1 MRQPAKFSDVRTGV
15 IGCLLLAIGA
25 WSHAQTAVRAR
36 LLLDDKAMAHC
47 AVYVVDI
54 ERRGSDTRGALVVEL
69 PNGWRAVYPMDLA
82 TNTRKRLYL
91 PVLSDNRARRFRHA
105 ELLWRGADGERVRV
119 ELPTPLQT
127 RLPIVFVG
135 NAIGGWER
143 LNEARA
149 PFVSAFAKDHEG
161 FSPPMHAYYLRP
173 AALPDDWRGLLGLP
187 VLVLVDGAE
196 ALTDGQWQAVRQWL
210 AAGGTLVVSAGS
222 FGAAVNLLPLAD
234 LVPRLSLSDAPVR
247 PVTPPLAP
255 PDQPVRLMRPETL
268 QDYGI
273 LLGDAR
279 APVMLYRRVG
289 AGNLYLFLG
298 DLGDPVWRAWDELP
312 TLMGWVVSSSGFLT
326 ERWGST
332 LAPPRKRQPV
342 VQVRRVWAGVWLL
355 GGYFVAVWV
364 LAAWLRRR
372 RRLASVAAP
381 LTGLT
386 LLASVGAIALA
397 PRVSHP
403 DPVAHR
409 MLYLAAGETAVEA
422 VLLGSVVGTGTHTI
436 RLPEGALVL
445 PAGEDAPAE
454 VWYGADAPEVRLRAG
469 SWTEVQVMCLRL
481 TREAPQV
488 EARRMGDAVLLHNRS
503 QDDLHAVQLRRRD
516 GEQSGS
522 AAVWTLPVLRAG
534 QSVRVPMPETLLV
547 EPNLHFVAEWQ
558 PDAPSGALW
567 NGTPIEEVSQLF
579 VWVR

>member
-1 MRQPAKFSDVRTGV
+1 M
-15 IGCLLLAIGA
+15 LAA

-36 LLLDDKAMAHC
+36 LLLDDEAMAHC

-54 ERRGSDTRGALVVEL
+54 ERKGGDTRGALVAEL

-82 TNTRKRLYL
+82 ANSRKRLYL
-91 PVLSDNRARRFRHA
+91 PVPSAQTSRFAFAR
-105 ELLWRGADGERVRV
+105 LLWRGADGERVRV

-127 RLPIVFVG
+127 HLPIVFVG
-135 NAIGGWER
+135 NRVGGWES
-143 LNEARA
+143 LNGAKA
-149 PFVSAFAKDHEG
+149 PFASALAADHDR

-196 ALTDGQWQAVRQWL
+196 ALTDAQWQAVRQWL

-234 LVPRLSLSDAPVR
+234 LMPRLSLSDAPVR

-279 APVMLYRRVG
+279 APVLLYRRVG

-397 PRVSHP
+397 PRVVGASLR
-403 DPVAHR
+403 AR
-409 MLYLAAGETAVEA
+409 CNLYCDANMPAVEA
-422 VLLGSVVGTGTHTI
+422 TLIEGVVSAGARAI
-436 RLPEGALVL
+436 RLPEDALAL
-445 PAGEDAPAE
+445 PFGTETPLE
-454 VWYGADAPEVRLRAG
+454 VRYASDAPEVRLRAG
-469 SWTEVQVMCLRL
+469 SWTEVQVVCLRL

-488 EARRMGDAVLLHNRS
+488 EARRVGNAVHLHNRS
-503 QDDLHAVQLRRRD
+503 QGDLHAVQLRRRD
-516 GEQSGS
+516 DEQSGS
-522 AAVWTLPVLRAG
+522 AVLWTLPVLRAG
-534 QSVRVPMPETLLV
+534 QSVRVPVMQALLAD
-547 EPNLHFVAEWQ
+547 PNLYLTAEWQ

>member
-1 MRQPAKFSDVRTGV
+1 MRQPAKFCVVRTGV
-15 IGCLLLAIGA
+15 LWGVLLTLAA
-25 WSHAQTAVRAR
+25 WSYAQTAVQAR
-36 LLLDDKAMAHC
+36 LLLDDEAMAHC

-54 ERRGSDTRGALVVEL
+54 ERRGSETRGALVAEL

-91 PVLSDNRARRFRHA
+91 PVPSDNRARRFRHA
-105 ELLWRGADGERVRV
+105 ELLWRGADGERVKV
-119 ELPTPLQT
+119 DLPTPLQT

-143 LNEARA
+143 LNETVA
-149 PFVSAFAKDHEG
+149 PFVSALATNSD
-161 FSPPMHAYYLRP
+161 SQRMHAYYLRP

-196 ALTDGQWQAVRQWL
+196 ALSDGQWQAVRQWL
-210 AAGGTLVVSAGS
+210 AAGGALVVSAGS

-247 PVTPPLAP
+247 PVTTPLAP
-255 PDQPVRLMRPETL
+255 PNQPVRLMRPETL

-298 DLGDPVWRAWDELP
+298 DLGDPLWRDWGGLP
-312 TLMGWVVSSSGFLT
+312 TLMGWVTLSSGFLT
-326 ERWGST
+326 ERWGQVFDT
-332 LAPPRKRQPV
+332 EKRHEPL
-342 VQVRRVWAGVWLL
+342 VQVRQVWVSVGLL

-397 PRVSHP
+397 PRTTGAPRATRYLYRAP
-403 DPVAHR
+403 DAP
-409 MLYLAAGETAVEA
+409 AVEA
-422 VLLGSVVGTGTHTI
+422 IQIRGAGRAGTHTI

-445 PAGEDAPAE
+445 PADEGAPVE
-454 VWYGADAPEVRLRAG
+454 VWYATDAPEVRLRAG
-469 SWTEVQVMCLRL
+469 SWTEVQVVCLRL

-488 EARRMGDAVLLHNRS
+488 EARRVGNAVHLHNRS
-503 QDDLHAVQLRRRD
+503 QGDLHAVQLRRRD
-516 GEQSGS
+516 GERSGS
-522 AAVWTLPVLRAG
+522 AVLWTLPVLRAG
-534 QSVRVPMPETLLV
+534 QSVRVPMSETLPV
-547 EPNLHFVAEWQ
+547 EPNLRFVAEWQ

>member
-1 MRQPAKFSDVRTGV
+1 V
-15 IGCLLLAIGA
+15 LLTLAA
-25 WSHAQTAVRAR
+25 WSYAQTAVQAR

-54 ERRGSDTRGALVVEL
+54 ERRGSDTRGALVAEL
-69 PNGWRAVYPMDLA
+69 PGNWRAVYPMDLA
-82 TNTRKRLYL
+82 ANARKRLYL
-91 PVLSDNRARRFRHA
+91 PVPSAQTSRFAFAR
-105 ELLWRGADGERVRV
+105 LLWRGADGERVRV

-196 ALTDGQWQAVRQWL
+196 ALSDAQWQAVRQWL
-210 AAGGTLVVSAGS
+210 AAGGALVVSAGS

-247 PVTPPLAP
+247 PVTTPLAP
-255 PDQPVRLMRPETL
+255 PNQPVRLMRPETL

-298 DLGDPVWRAWDELP
+298 DLGDPLWRDWGGLP
-312 TLMGWVVSSSGFLT
+312 TLMGWVTLSSEFLT
-326 ERWGST
+326 ERWGKVFDT
-332 LAPPRKRQPV
+332 EKRHEPL
-342 VQVRRVWAGVWLL
+342 VQVRQVWVSVGLL
-355 GGYFVAVWV
+355 GGYFVAVWG
-364 LAAWLRRR
+364 LTAWLRRR

-397 PRVSHP
+397 PRTTSVPRATRYLYCAP
-403 DPVAHR
+403 DAP
-409 MLYLAAGETAVEA
+409 AVEA
-422 VLLGSVVGTGTHTI
+422 IQIRGAGRAGTHTI

-445 PAGEDAPAE
+445 PADEGTPVE
-454 VWYGADAPEVRLRAG
+454 VWYATDAPEVRLRAG
-469 SWTEVQVMCLRL
+469 SWTEVQVVCLRL

>member
-1 MRQPAKFSDVRTGV
+1 MGFVLTV
-15 IGCLLLAIGA
+15 GA
-25 WSHAQTAVRAR
+25 WGYAQTVLKAR
-36 LLLDDKAMAHC
+36 PLLDDEAMAHY

-54 ERRGSDTRGALVVEL
+54 ERRGSDTRGELVVEL
-69 PNGWRAVYPMDLA
+69 PNGWREVYPMDLA
-82 TNTRKRLYL
+82 TNARKRLYL
-91 PVLSDNRARRFRHA
+91 TAPSAIYEWRRGDGW
-105 ELLWRGADGERVRV
+105 LTWRGADGERVST
-119 ELPTPLQT
+119 ELPMPLQA

-135 NAIGGWER
+135 NPISGWER
-143 LNEARA
+143 LNEVRV
-149 PFVSAFAKDHEG
+149 PFASALSKRHEA
-161 FSPPMHAYYLRP
+161 FSPPLHAYYLRP

-196 ALTDGQWQAVRQWL
+196 ALSDGQWQAVRQWL

-268 QDYGI
+268 QDHRV

-397 PRVSHP
+397 PRTTGAPRATRYLYCAP
-403 DPVAHR
+403 DAP
-409 MLYLAAGETAVEA
+409 AVEA
-422 VLLGSVVGTGTHTI
+422 IQIRGADRAGTHTI
-436 RLPEGALVL
+436 RLPEGALAL
-445 PAGEDAPAE
+445 PFGTETPLE
-454 VWYGADAPEVRLRAG
+454 VRYATDAPEVRLRAG
-469 SWTEVQVMCLRL
+469 SWTEVQVVCLRL

-488 EARRMGDAVLLHNRS
+488 EARRVGNAVHLHNRS
-503 QDDLHAVQLRRRD
+503 QGDLHAVQLRRRD
-516 GEQSGS
+516 DEQSGS
-522 AAVWTLPVLRAG
+522 AVLWTLPVLRAG
-534 QSVRVPMPETLLV
+534 QSVRVPMPETLPV

>member
-1 MRQPAKFSDVRTGV
+1 V
-15 IGCLLLAIGA
+15 LLTLAA
-25 WSHAQTAVRAR
+25 WSQAQTAVQAR

-54 ERRGSDTRGALVVEL
+54 ERRGSDTRGALVADL

-82 TNTRKRLYL
+82 ANSRKRLYV
-91 PVLSDNRARRFRHA
+91 PVPSAQTSRFAFAR
-105 ELLWRGADGERVRV
+105 LLWRGADGERVRV

-127 RLPIVFVG
+127 HLPIVFVG
-135 NAIGGWER
+135 NRVGGWER

-187 VLVLVDGAE
+187 VLVLMDGAE

-210 AAGGTLVVSAGS
+210 AAGGALVVSAGS

-234 LVPRLSLSDAPVR
+234 LMPRLSLSDTPVR

-255 PDQPVRLMRPETL
+255 PDQPVRLMCPETL
-268 QDYGI
+268 QGYRV

-381 LTGLT
+381 LAGLT
-386 LLASVGAIALA
+386 LLASVGAVALA
-397 PRVSHP
+397 PRVVGASLR
-403 DPVAHR
+403 AR
-409 MLYLAAGETAVEA
+409 CNLYCDANMPAVEA
-422 VLLGSVVGTGTHTI
+422 TLIEGVVSAGAHAI
-436 RLPEGALVL
+436 RLPEDALAL
-445 PAGEDAPAE
+445 PFGTETPLE
-454 VWYGADAPEVRLRAG
+454 VRYASDAPEVRLRAG
-469 SWTEVQVMCLRL
+469 SWTEVQVVCLRL

-488 EARRMGDAVLLHNRS
+488 EARRVGNAVHLHNRS
-503 QDDLHAVQLRRRD
+503 QGDLHAVQLRRRD

-522 AAVWTLPVLRAG
+522 AVLWTLPALRAG
-534 QSVRVPMPETLLV
+534 QSVRVPMAQVLLGDADLYFTAEQRPEASPGV
-547 EPNLHFVAEWQ
+547 
-558 PDAPSGALW
+558 LW
-567 NGTPIEEVSQLF
+567 NGTPIEEVNQLF

>member
-1 MRQPAKFSDVRTGV
+1 VRTGV
-15 IGCLLLAIGA
+15 LWGVLLTLAA

-54 ERRGSDTRGALVVEL
+54 ERKGGDTRGEL
-69 PNGWRAVYPMDLA
+69 AAEFPNGWRAVYPMDLA
-82 TNTRKRLYL
+82 ANARKRLYL
-91 PVLSDNRARRFRHA
+91 PVPSAQTSRFAFAR
-105 ELLWRGADGERVRV
+105 LLWRGADGERVRV

-127 RLPIVFVG
+127 HLPIVFVG
-135 NAIGGWER
+135 NRVGGWES
-143 LNEARA
+143 LNGAKA
-149 PFVSAFAKDHEG
+149 PFASALAVDHDS
-161 FSPPMHAYYLRP
+161 FSPPIHAYYLRP

-234 LVPRLSLSDAPVR
+234 LVPRLSLSDTPVR

-268 QDYGI
+268 QDHRV

-326 ERWGST
+326 ERWGQVFDT
-332 LAPPRKRQPV
+332 EKRHEPL
-342 VQVRRVWAGVWLL
+342 VQVRQVWVSVGLL

-397 PRVSHP
+397 PRTTGAPRATRYLYRAP
-403 DPVAHR
+403 DAP
-409 MLYLAAGETAVEA
+409 AVETIRIMGA
-422 VLLGSVVGTGTHTI
+422 ARAGTHTI

-445 PAGEDAPAE
+445 PAGEGAPAE
-454 VWYGADAPEVRLRAG
+454 VWYAADAPEVRLRAG
-469 SWTEVQVMCLRL
+469 SWTEVQVVCLRL

-488 EARRMGDAVLLHNRS
+488 EARRVGNAVHLHNRS
-503 QDDLHAVQLRRRD
+503 QGDLHAVQLRRRD
-516 GEQSGS
+516 GERSEP
-522 AAVWTLPVLRAG
+522 VVLWTQPTLRAG
-534 QSVRVPMPETLLV
+534 QSVRVPMSETLPV

>member
-1 MRQPAKFSDVRTGV
+1 V
-15 IGCLLLAIGA
+15 LLTLAA
-25 WSHAQTAVRAR
+25 WSQAQTAVQAR

-54 ERRGSDTRGALVVEL
+54 ERRGSDTRGALVAEL

-143 LNEARA
+143 LNETAA
-149 PFVSAFAKDHEG
+149 PFVSALATNSDEQR
-161 FSPPMHAYYLRP
+161 MHAYYLRP

-210 AAGGTLVVSAGS
+210 AAGGALVVSAGS

-234 LVPRLSLSDAPVR
+234 LMPRLSLSDAPVR

-298 DLGDPVWRAWDELP
+298 DLGDPLWRDWGGLP
-312 TLMGWVVSSSGFLT
+312 TLMGWVTLSSGFLT
-326 ERWGST
+326 ERWGKVFDT
-332 LAPPRKRQPV
+332 EKRHEPL
-342 VQVRRVWAGVWLL
+342 VQVRQVWVSVGLL

-397 PRVSHP
+397 PRTTGAPRATRYLYRAP
-403 DPVAHR
+403 DAP
-409 MLYLAAGETAVEA
+409 AVEA
-422 VLLGSVVGTGTHTI
+422 IQIRGADRAGTHTI

-445 PAGEDAPAE
+445 PADEGAPVE
-454 VWYGADAPEVRLRAG
+454 VWYATDAPEVRLRAG
-469 SWTEVQVMCLRL
+469 SWTEVQVVCLRL

-488 EARRMGDAVLLHNRS
+488 EARRVGNAVHLHNRS
-503 QDDLHAVQLRRRD
+503 QGDLHAVQLRRRD
-516 GEQSGS
+516 DEQSGS
-522 AAVWTLPVLRAG
+522 AVLWTLPVLRAG
-534 QSVRVPMPETLLV
+534 QSVRVPMSETLLV

>member
-1 MRQPAKFSDVRTGV
+1 
-15 IGCLLLAIGA
+15 
-25 WSHAQTAVRAR
+25 
-36 LLLDDKAMAHC
+36 
-47 AVYVVDI
+47 
-54 ERRGSDTRGALVVEL
+54 
-69 PNGWRAVYPMDLA
+69 
-82 TNTRKRLYL
+82 
-91 PVLSDNRARRFRHA
+91 
-105 ELLWRGADGERVRV
+105 V

-143 LNEARA
+143 LNEVRV
-149 PFVSAFAKDHEG
+149 PFASALSKRHEA
-161 FSPPMHAYYLRP
+161 FSPPLHAYYLRP

-187 VLVLVDGAE
+187 VMVLVDGAE
-196 ALTDGQWQAVRQWL
+196 ALTDAQWQAVRQWL

-247 PVTPPLAP
+247 PVTPPRAP

-268 QDYGI
+268 QGHS
-273 LLGDAR
+273 GSRGRHAR
-279 APVMLYRRVG
+279 APVMLHRRVG

-397 PRVSHP
+397 PRTTGAPRATRYLYRAP
-403 DPVAHR
+403 DAP
-409 MLYLAAGETAVEA
+409 AVEA
-422 VLLGSVVGTGTHTI
+422 IRIRGAARAGTHTI

-445 PAGEDAPAE
+445 PADKGVPVE
-454 VWYGADAPEVRLRAG
+454 VWYATDAPEVRLRAG
-469 SWTEVQVMCLRL
+469 SWTEVQVVCLRL
-481 TREAPQV
+481 TPRGSTSGGTAGGKRRSPAQPLAGRL
-488 EARRMGDAVLLHNRS
+488 AR
-503 QDDLHAVQLRRRD
+503 
-516 GEQSGS
+516 
-522 AAVWTLPVLRAG
+522 
-534 QSVRVPMPETLLV
+534 
-547 EPNLHFVAEWQ
+547 
-558 PDAPSGALW
+558 
-567 NGTPIEEVSQLF
+567 GTTATA
-579 VWVR
+579 

>member
-1 MRQPAKFSDVRTGV
+1 VRTGV

-54 ERRGSDTRGALVVEL
+54 ERRGSDTRGELVAEL

-91 PVLSDNRARRFRHA
+91 PVPSDYRAWRLGMA
-105 ELLWRGADGERVRV
+105 WLLWQGVDGERVRV

-196 ALTDGQWQAVRQWL
+196 ALTDAQWQAVRQWL

-234 LVPRLSLSDAPVR
+234 LVPRLSLSVAPVR

-268 QDYGI
+268 QDHRV

-298 DLGDPVWRAWDELP
+298 DLGDPLWRDWGGLP
-312 TLMGWVVSSSGFLT
+312 TLMGWVTLSSGFLT
-326 ERWGST
+326 ERWGKVFDT
-332 LAPPRKRQPV
+332 EKRHEPL
-342 VQVRRVWAGVWLL
+342 VQVRQVWVSVGLL

-422 VLLGSVVGTGTHTI
+422 VLLGSVVGAGTHTI

-445 PAGEDAPAE
+445 PADEGAPVE
-454 VWYGADAPEVRLRAG
+454 VWYATDAPEVRLRAG
-469 SWTEVQVMCLRL
+469 SWTEVQVVCLRL

-488 EARRMGDAVLLHNRS
+488 EARRLGNAVHLHNRS
-503 QDDLHAVQLRRRD
+503 QGDLHAVQLRRRD
-516 GEQSGS
+516 DEQSGS
-522 AAVWTLPVLRAG
+522 AVLWTLPVLRAG
-534 QSVRVPMPETLLV
+534 QSVRVPMAQALLGDADLYFTAEQRPEASPGV
-547 EPNLHFVAEWQ
+547 
-558 PDAPSGALW
+558 LW

>member
-1 MRQPAKFSDVRTGV
+1 VRTGV
-15 IGCLLLAIGA
+15 LWGVLLMLAA

-36 LLLDDKAMAHC
+36 LLLDDEAMAHC

-54 ERRGSDTRGALVVEL
+54 ERKGGDTRGALVAEL

-82 TNTRKRLYL
+82 ANSRKRLYL
-91 PVLSDNRARRFRHA
+91 PVPSAQTSRFAFAR
-105 ELLWRGADGERVRV
+105 LLWRGADGERVRV

-127 RLPIVFVG
+127 HLPIVFVG
-135 NAIGGWER
+135 NRVGGWES
-143 LNEARA
+143 LNGAKA
-149 PFVSAFAKDHEG
+149 PFASALAADHDR

-196 ALTDGQWQAVRQWL
+196 ALTDAQWQAVRQWL

-234 LVPRLSLSDAPVR
+234 LMPRLSLSDAPVR

-279 APVMLYRRVG
+279 APVLLYRRVG

-397 PRVSHP
+397 PRVVGASLR
-403 DPVAHR
+403 AR
-409 MLYLAAGETAVEA
+409 CNLYCDANMPAVEA
-422 VLLGSVVGTGTHTI
+422 TLIEGVVSAGARAI
-436 RLPEGALVL
+436 RLPEDALAL
-445 PAGEDAPAE
+445 PFGTETPLE
-454 VWYGADAPEVRLRAG
+454 VRYASDAPEVRLRAG
-469 SWTEVQVMCLRL
+469 SWTEVQVVCLRL

-488 EARRMGDAVLLHNRS
+488 EARRVGNAVHLHNRS
-503 QDDLHAVQLRRRD
+503 QGDLHAVQLRRRD
-516 GEQSGS
+516 DEQSGS
-522 AAVWTLPVLRAG
+522 AVLWTLPVLRAG
-534 QSVRVPMPETLLV
+534 QSVRVPVMQALLAD
-547 EPNLHFVAEWQ
+547 PNLYLTAEWQ

>member
-1 MRQPAKFSDVRTGV
+1 VRTGV
-15 IGCLLLAIGA
+15 LWGVLLTLAA
-25 WSHAQTAVRAR
+25 WSQAQTVVQAR

-54 ERRGSDTRGALVVEL
+54 ERRGSDTRGELVAEL
-69 PNGWRAVYPMDLA
+69 PGNWRAVYPMDLA
-82 TNTRKRLYL
+82 ANARKRLYL
-91 PVLSDNRARRFRHA
+91 PVPSAQTSRFAFAR
-105 ELLWRGADGERVRV
+105 LLWRGADGERVRV

-210 AAGGTLVVSAGS
+210 AAGGALVVSAGS

-326 ERWGST
+326 ERWGQVFDT
-332 LAPPRKRQPV
+332 EKRHEPL
-342 VQVRRVWAGVWLL
+342 VQVRQVWVSVGLL

-397 PRVSHP
+397 PRTTGAPRATRYLYRAP
-403 DPVAHR
+403 DAP
-409 MLYLAAGETAVEA
+409 AVETIRIMGA
-422 VLLGSVVGTGTHTI
+422 ARAGTHTI

-445 PAGEDAPAE
+445 PADEGAPVE
-454 VWYGADAPEVRLRAG
+454 VWYATDAPEVRLRAG
-469 SWTEVQVMCLRL
+469 SWTEVQVVCLRL

-488 EARRMGDAVLLHNRS
+488 EARRVGNAVHLHNRS
-503 QDDLHAVQLRRRD
+503 QGDLHAVQLRRRD
-516 GEQSGS
+516 GERSGS
-522 AAVWTLPVLRAG
+522 AVLWTLPVLRAG
-534 QSVRVPMPETLLV
+534 QSVRVPMSETLPV
-547 EPNLHFVAEWQ
+547 EPNLRFVAEWQ

>member
-1 MRQPAKFSDVRTGV
+1 VRQPAKFSDVRTGV
-15 IGCLLLAIGA
+15 LWGVLLTLAA
-25 WSHAQTAVRAR
+25 WSQAQTAVQAR

-54 ERRGSDTRGALVVEL
+54 ERTGRDTRGALVTEL

-143 LNEARA
+143 LNETVA
-149 PFVSAFAKDHEG
+149 PFVSALATNSDEQR
-161 FSPPMHAYYLRP
+161 MHAYYLRP

-187 VLVLVDGAE
+187 VLVLMDGAE

-210 AAGGTLVVSAGS
+210 AAGGALVVSAGS

-234 LVPRLSLSDAPVR
+234 LMPRLSLSDAPVR

-298 DLGDPVWRAWDELP
+298 DLGDPLWRDWGGLP
-312 TLMGWVVSSSGFLT
+312 TLMGWVTLSSGFLT
-326 ERWGST
+326 ERWGKVFDT
-332 LAPPRKRQPV
+332 EKRHEPL
-342 VQVRRVWAGVWLL
+342 VQVRQVWVSVGLL

-364 LAAWLRRR
+364 LTAWLRRR

-397 PRVSHP
+397 PRTTSAPRATRYLYCAP
-403 DPVAHR
+403 DAP
-409 MLYLAAGETAVEA
+409 AVEA
-422 VLLGSVVGTGTHTI
+422 IQIRGADRAGTHTI

-445 PAGEDAPAE
+445 PVRDGAPVE
-454 VWYGADAPEVRLRAG
+454 VWYATDAPEVRLRAG
-469 SWTEVQVMCLRL
+469 SWTEVQVVCLRL

-488 EARRMGDAVLLHNRS
+488 EARRVGNAVHLHNRS
-503 QDDLHAVQLRRRD
+503 QGDLHAVQLRRRD
-516 GEQSGS
+516 DEQSGS
-522 AAVWTLPVLRAG
+522 AVLWTLPVLRAG

>member
-1 MRQPAKFSDVRTGV
+1 VRWLG
-15 IGCLLLAIGA
+15 LLGLFLTVGTL
-25 WSHAQTAVRAR
+25 SHAQTVVQAR
-36 LLLDDKAMAHC
+36 LLLDDEAMAHY

-54 ERRGSDTRGALVVEL
+54 ERKGSDTRGELVAEL
-69 PNGWRAVYPMDLA
+69 PGNWRAVYPMDLA
-82 TNTRKRLYL
+82 ANARKRLYL
-91 PVLSDNRARRFRHA
+91 PVPSAQTSRFAFAR
-105 ELLWRGADGERVRV
+105 LLWRGADGERVRV

-127 RLPIVFVG
+127 HLPIVFVG
-135 NAIGGWER
+135 NRVGGWES
-143 LNEARA
+143 LNGAKA
-149 PFVSAFAKDHEG
+149 PFVSALAADHDS
-161 FSPPMHAYYLRP
+161 FSPPIHAYYLRP

-187 VLVLVDGAE
+187 VLVLMDGAE
-196 ALTDGQWQAVRQWL
+196 ALTDAQWQAVRQWL

-234 LVPRLSLSDAPVR
+234 LMPRLSLSDAPVR

-422 VLLGSVVGTGTHTI
+422 VLLGSVVGVGTHTI

-469 SWTEVQVMCLRL
+469 SWTEVQVVCLRL

-488 EARRMGDAVLLHNRS
+488 EAWRVGNAVHLHNRS
-503 QDDLHAVQLRRRD
+503 QGDLHAVQLRRRD
-516 GEQSGS
+516 GERSEP
-522 AAVWTLPVLRAG
+522 VVLWTQPTLRAG
-534 QSVRVPMPETLLV
+534 QSVRVPMAQALPDGADLYFT
-547 EPNLHFVAEWQ
+547 AEQ
-558 PDAPSGALW
+558 RPDASSGALW

>member
-1 MRQPAKFSDVRTGV
+1 
-15 IGCLLLAIGA
+15 
-25 WSHAQTAVRAR
+25 
-36 LLLDDKAMAHC
+36 
-47 AVYVVDI
+47 
-54 ERRGSDTRGALVVEL
+54 
-69 PNGWRAVYPMDLA
+69 
-82 TNTRKRLYL
+82 
-91 PVLSDNRARRFRHA
+91 
-105 ELLWRGADGERVRV
+105 
-119 ELPTPLQT
+119 
-127 RLPIVFVG
+127 
-135 NAIGGWER
+135 
-143 LNEARA
+143 
-149 PFVSAFAKDHEG
+149 
-161 FSPPMHAYYLRP
+161 
-173 AALPDDWRGLLGLP
+173 LPDDWRGLLGLP

-196 ALTDGQWQAVRQWL
+196 ALTDAQWQAVRQWL

-234 LVPRLSLSDAPVR
+234 LMPRLSLSDAPVR
-247 PVTPPLAP
+247 PVTPPRAP

-298 DLGDPVWRAWDELP
+298 DLGDPVWRSWDELP
-312 TLMGWVVSSSGFLT
+312 TLMGWVVSNSSFLT

-397 PRVSHP
+397 PRVVGASLR
-403 DPVAHR
+403 AR
-409 MLYLAAGETAVEA
+409 CNLYCDANMPAVEA
-422 VLLGSVVGTGTHTI
+422 TLIEGVVSAGAHTSAYQKT
-436 RLPEGALVL
+436 RSRCPSARRRAL
-445 PAGEDAPAE
+445 E
-454 VWYGADAPEVRLRAG
+454 VRYASDAPEVRLRAG
-469 SWTEVQVMCLRL
+469 SWTEVQVVCLRL

-488 EARRMGDAVLLHNRS
+488 EARRVGNAVHLHNRS
-503 QDDLHAVQLRRRD
+503 QGDLHAVQLRRRD

-534 QSVRVPMPETLLV
+534 QSVRVPMSETLLV

-558 PDAPSGALW
+558 PDAPSGVLW
-567 NGTPIEEVSQLF
+567 NGTPIEEVNQLF

>member
-1 MRQPAKFSDVRTGV
+1 M
-15 IGCLLLAIGA
+15 GA
-25 WSHAQTAVRAR
+25 WSYAQTAVRAR
-36 LLLDDKAMAHC
+36 LLLDDEAMAHC
-47 AVYVVDI
+47 AVYAVDI
-54 ERRGSDTRGALVVEL
+54 ERKGSNTRGELVAEL
-69 PNGWRAVYPMDLA
+69 PGNWRAVYPMDLA
-82 TNTRKRLYL
+82 ANARKRLYL
-91 PVLSDNRARRFRHA
+91 PVPSAQTSRFAFAR
-105 ELLWRGADGERVRV
+105 LLWRGADGERVRV

-127 RLPIVFVG
+127 HLPIVFVG
-135 NAIGGWER
+135 NRVGGWER

-161 FSPPMHAYYLRP
+161 FSPPIHAYYLRP

-196 ALTDGQWQAVRQWL
+196 ALTDAQWQAVRQWL

-234 LVPRLSLSDAPVR
+234 LIPRLTLPDAPVR
-247 PVTPPLAP
+247 PTWIASAPPL
-255 PDQPVRLMRPETL
+255 QRPVRLMRPETL
-268 QDYGI
+268 RGYRV
-273 LLGDAR
+273 LVGDTR

-445 PAGEDAPAE
+445 PAGEGAPAE
-454 VWYGADAPEVRLRAG
+454 VWYAADAPEVRLRAG
-469 SWTEVQVMCLRL
+469 SWTEVQVVVLLRL

-488 EARRMGDAVLLHNRS
+488 EARRVGNAVHLHNRS
-503 QDDLHAVQLRRRD
+503 QGDLHAVQLRRRD

-522 AAVWTLPVLRAG
+522 AVLWTLPVLRAG
-534 QSVRVPMPETLLV
+534 QSVRVPMARKPYLAYADL
-547 EPNLHFVAEWQ
+547 NLHFVADGNVQ
-558 PDAPSGALW
+558 
-567 NGTPIEEVSQLF
+567 TPH
-579 VWVR
+579 R

>member
-1 MRQPAKFSDVRTGV
+1 M
-15 IGCLLLAIGA
+15 GA
-25 WSHAQTAVRAR
+25 WSYAQTAVQAR

-54 ERRGSDTRGALVVEL
+54 ERTGRDTRGALVTEL

-91 PVLSDNRARRFRHA
+91 PVPSDNRARRFRHA

-143 LNEARA
+143 LNETAA
-149 PFVSAFAKDHEG
+149 PFVSALATNSDEQR
-161 FSPPMHAYYLRP
+161 MHAYYLRP

-234 LVPRLSLSDAPVR
+234 LMPRLSLSDAPVR

-298 DLGDPVWRAWDELP
+298 DLGDPLWRDWGGLP
-312 TLMGWVVSSSGFLT
+312 TLMGWVTLSSGFLT
-326 ERWGST
+326 ERWGKVFDT
-332 LAPPRKRQPV
+332 EKRHEPL
-342 VQVRRVWAGVWLL
+342 VQVRQVWVSVGLL

-397 PRVSHP
+397 PRTTGAPRATRYLYRAP
-403 DPVAHR
+403 DAP
-409 MLYLAAGETAVEA
+409 AVEA
-422 VLLGSVVGTGTHTI
+422 IQIRGADRAGTHTI

-445 PAGEDAPAE
+445 PVRDGAPVE
-454 VWYGADAPEVRLRAG
+454 VWYATDAPEVRLRAG
-469 SWTEVQVMCLRL
+469 SWTEVQVVCLRL

-488 EARRMGDAVLLHNRS
+488 EARRVGNAVHLHNRS
-503 QDDLHAVQLRRRD
+503 QGDLHAVQLRRRD
-516 GEQSGS
+516 DEQSGS
-522 AAVWTLPVLRAG
+522 AVLWTLPVLRAG
-534 QSVRVPMPETLLV
+534 QSVRVPMAQVLLGDADLYFTAEQRPEASPGV
-547 EPNLHFVAEWQ
+547 
-558 PDAPSGALW
+558 LW
-567 NGTPIEEVSQLF
+567 NGTPIEEVNQLF

>member
-1 MRQPAKFSDVRTGV
+1 M
-15 IGCLLLAIGA
+15 GA
-25 WSHAQTAVRAR
+25 WSYAQTAVQAR

-54 ERRGSDTRGALVVEL
+54 ERTGRDTRGALVTEL

-91 PVLSDNRARRFRHA
+91 PVPSDNRARRFRHA
-105 ELLWRGADGERVRV
+105 ELLWRGADGERVKV
-119 ELPTPLQT
+119 DLPTPLQT

-143 LNEARA
+143 LNETVA
-149 PFVSAFAKDHEG
+149 PFVSALATNSD
-161 FSPPMHAYYLRP
+161 SQRMHAYYLRP

-196 ALTDGQWQAVRQWL
+196 ALSDGQWQAVRQWL
-210 AAGGTLVVSAGS
+210 AAGGALVVSAGS

-247 PVTPPLAP
+247 PVTTPLAP
-255 PDQPVRLMRPETL
+255 PNQPVRLMRPETL

-298 DLGDPVWRAWDELP
+298 DLGDPLWRDWGGLP
-312 TLMGWVVSSSGFLT
+312 TLMGWVTLSSGFLT
-326 ERWGST
+326 ERWGKVFDT
-332 LAPPRKRQPV
+332 EKRHEPL
-342 VQVRRVWAGVWLL
+342 VQVRQVWVSVGLL

-422 VLLGSVVGTGTHTI
+422 VLLGSVVGAGTHTI

-445 PAGEDAPAE
+445 PAGEDASAE

-516 GEQSGS
+516 GERSEP
-522 AAVWTLPVLRAG
+522 VVLWTQPTLRAG
-534 QSVRVPMPETLLV
+534 QSVRVPMAQVLLGDADLYFTAEQRPEASPGV
-547 EPNLHFVAEWQ
+547 
-558 PDAPSGALW
+558 LW
-567 NGTPIEEVSQLF
+567 NGTPIEEVNQLF

>member
-1 MRQPAKFSDVRTGV
+1 VRTGV
-15 IGCLLLAIGA
+15 LWGVLLTLSA
-25 WSHAQTAVRAR
+25 WSYAQTAVQAR
-36 LLLDDKAMAHC
+36 LLLDDEAMAHC

-54 ERRGSDTRGALVVEL
+54 ERRGSDTRGEL
-69 PNGWRAVYPMDLA
+69 AAEFPNGWRAVYPMDLA

-91 PVLSDNRARRFRHA
+91 PVPSDNRARRFRHA

-143 LNEARA
+143 LNETVA
-149 PFVSAFAKDHEG
+149 PFVSALATNSDEQR
-161 FSPPMHAYYLRP
+161 MHAYYLRP
-173 AALPDDWRGLLGLP
+173 SALPDDWRGLLGLP

-234 LVPRLSLSDAPVR
+234 LMPRLSLSDAPVR

-298 DLGDPVWRAWDELP
+298 DLGDPLWRDWGGLP
-312 TLMGWVVSSSGFLT
+312 TLMGWVTLSSGFLT
-326 ERWGST
+326 ERWGKVFDT
-332 LAPPRKRQPV
+332 EKRHEPL
-342 VQVRRVWAGVWLL
+342 VQVRQVWVSVGLL

-397 PRVSHP
+397 PRTTGAPRATRYLYRAP
-403 DPVAHR
+403 DAP
-409 MLYLAAGETAVEA
+409 AVEA
-422 VLLGSVVGTGTHTI
+422 IQIRGADRAGTHTI

-445 PAGEDAPAE
+445 PVRDGAPVE
-454 VWYGADAPEVRLRAG
+454 VWYATDAPEVRLRAG
-469 SWTEVQVMCLRL
+469 SWTEVQVVCLRL

-488 EARRMGDAVLLHNRS
+488 EARRVGNAVHLHNRS
-503 QDDLHAVQLRRRD
+503 QGDLHAVQLRRRD
-516 GEQSGS
+516 DEQSGS
-522 AAVWTLPVLRAG
+522 AVLWTLPVLRAG
-534 QSVRVPMPETLLV
+534 QSVRVPMPETLPV

>member
-1 MRQPAKFSDVRTGV
+1 VRQPAKFCVVRTGV
-15 IGCLLLAIGA
+15 LWGVLLTLAA

-54 ERRGSDTRGALVVEL
+54 ERRGSDTRGALVAEL

-82 TNTRKRLYL
+82 ANSRKRLYL
-91 PVLSDNRARRFRHA
+91 PVPSDNRARRFRHA

-127 RLPIVFVG
+127 HLPIVFVG
-135 NAIGGWER
+135 NRVGGWER

-173 AALPDDWRGLLGLP
+173 AVLPDDWRGLLGLP

-196 ALTDGQWQAVRQWL
+196 ALTDAQWQAVRQWL

-247 PVTPPLAP
+247 PVTPPRAP

-386 LLASVGAIALA
+386 LLTSIGAIAFA
-397 PRVSHP
+397 PRARLYAPIAHGFLY
-403 DPVAHR
+403 VATD
-409 MLYLAAGETAVEA
+409 MLAFETMLLDGVVGAGE
-422 VLLGSVVGTGTHTI
+422 HTI

-445 PAGEDAPAE
+445 PVGTGTPLE
-454 VWYGADAPEVRLRAG
+454 VWHASDAPEVRLRAG
-469 SWTEVQVMCLRL
+469 SWTEVQVVCLRL
-481 TREAPQV
+481 TREFPQV
-488 EARRMGDAVLLHNRS
+488 EARREGNAVHLHNRS
-503 QDDLHAVQLRRRD
+503 PNDLYTVWLRAHKD
-516 GEQSGS
+516 GRSQPSRPFWERGK
-522 AAVWTLPVLRAG
+522 LYAG
-534 QSVRVPMPETLLV
+534 QSVHVPLDERTSEELIFAAGWWRNTASEV
-547 EPNLHFVAEWQ
+547 V
-558 PDAPSGALW
+558 W
-567 NGTPIEEVSQLF
+567 NGAPVQEVNRLF

>member
-1 MRQPAKFSDVRTGV
+1 V
-15 IGCLLLAIGA
+15 LLTIGA

-54 ERRGSDTRGALVVEL
+54 ERRGSDTRGALVAEL

-82 TNTRKRLYL
+82 ANARKRLYL
-91 PVLSDNRARRFRHA
+91 PVPSDNRARRFRHA

-127 RLPIVFVG
+127 HLPIVFVG
-135 NAIGGWER
+135 NRVGGWER
-143 LNEARA
+143 LNETAA
-149 PFVSAFAKDHEG
+149 PFVSALATNSDEQR
-161 FSPPMHAYYLRP
+161 MHAYYLRP

-187 VLVLVDGAE
+187 VLVLMDGAE

-234 LVPRLSLSDAPVR
+234 LMPRLSLSDAPVR

-298 DLGDPVWRAWDELP
+298 DLGDPLWRDWGGLP
-312 TLMGWVVSSSGFLT
+312 TLMGWVTLSSGFLT
-326 ERWGST
+326 ERWGKVFDT
-332 LAPPRKRQPV
+332 EKRHEPL
-342 VQVRRVWAGVWLL
+342 VQVRQVWVSVGLL

-397 PRVSHP
+397 PRTTGAPRATRYLYCAP
-403 DPVAHR
+403 DAP
-409 MLYLAAGETAVEA
+409 AVETIRIMGA
-422 VLLGSVVGTGTHTI
+422 ARAGTHTI

-445 PAGEDAPAE
+445 PVRDGAPVE
-454 VWYGADAPEVRLRAG
+454 VWYATDAPEVRLRAG
-469 SWTEVQVMCLRL
+469 SWTEVQVVCLRL

-488 EARRMGDAVLLHNRS
+488 EARRVGNAVHLHNRS
-503 QDDLHAVQLRRRD
+503 QGDLHAVQLRRRD
-516 GEQSGS
+516 DEQSGS
-522 AAVWTLPVLRAG
+522 AVLWTLPVLRAG

>member
-1 MRQPAKFSDVRTGV
+1 VRWLG
-15 IGCLLLAIGA
+15 LLGLFLTVGTL
-25 WSHAQTAVRAR
+25 SQAQTAVQAR
-36 LLLDDKAMAHC
+36 LLLDDEAMAHC

-54 ERRGSDTRGALVVEL
+54 ERKGSDTRGELVAEL
-69 PNGWRAVYPMDLA
+69 PGNWRAVYPMDLA
-82 TNTRKRLYL
+82 ANARKRLYL
-91 PVLSDNRARRFRHA
+91 PVPSDYRAWRLGMA
-105 ELLWRGADGERVRV
+105 WLLWRGADGERVRV

-196 ALTDGQWQAVRQWL
+196 ALTSGQWQAVRQWL

-255 PDQPVRLMRPETL
+255 PDQPVRLMRSETL

-397 PRVSHP
+397 PRVVGASAACP
-403 DPVAHR
+403 L
-409 MLYLAAGETAVEA
+409 LYLYCDA
-422 VLLGSVVGTGTHTI
+422 
-436 RLPEGALVL
+436 RCLP
-445 PAGEDAPAE
+445 
-454 VWYGADAPEVRLRAG
+454 W
-469 SWTEVQVMCLRL
+469 
-481 TREAPQV
+481 
-488 EARRMGDAVLLHNRS
+488 
-503 QDDLHAVQLRRRD
+503 RRR
-516 GEQSGS
+516 
-522 AAVWTLPVLRAG
+522 
-534 QSVRVPMPETLLV
+534 
-547 EPNLHFVAEWQ
+547 
-558 PDAPSGALW
+558 
-567 NGTPIEEVSQLF
+567 
-579 VWVR
+579 

>member
-1 MRQPAKFSDVRTGV
+1 VRTGV
-15 IGCLLLAIGA
+15 LWGVLLTLAA
-25 WSHAQTAVRAR
+25 WSHAQTAVQAR
-36 LLLDDKAMAHC
+36 LLLDDEAMAHC

-54 ERRGSDTRGALVVEL
+54 ERKGGDTRGEL
-69 PNGWRAVYPMDLA
+69 AAEFPNGWRAVYPMDLA

-91 PVLSDNRARRFRHA
+91 PVPSDNRARRFRHA

-135 NAIGGWER
+135 NRVGGWES
-143 LNEARA
+143 LNGVKA
-149 PFVSAFAKDHEG
+149 PFASALAADHDR
-161 FSPPMHAYYLRP
+161 FSPPIHAYYLRP

-196 ALTDGQWQAVRQWL
+196 ALTDAQWQAVRQWL

-234 LVPRLSLSDAPVR
+234 LMPRLSLSDAPVR

-268 QDYGI
+268 QDHRV
-273 LLGDAR
+273 LLGGAR

-397 PRVSHP
+397 PRTTGAPRATRYLYRAP
-403 DPVAHR
+403 DAP
-409 MLYLAAGETAVEA
+409 AVETIRIMGA
-422 VLLGSVVGTGTHTI
+422 ARAGTHTI

-445 PAGEDAPAE
+445 PADEGAPVE
-454 VWYGADAPEVRLRAG
+454 VWYATDAPEVRLRAG
-469 SWTEVQVMCLRL
+469 SWTEVQVVCLRL

-488 EARRMGDAVLLHNRS
+488 EARRVGNAVHLHNRS
-503 QDDLHAVQLRRRD
+503 QGDLHAVQLRRRD

-522 AAVWTLPVLRAG
+522 AVLWTLPVLRAG
-534 QSVRVPMPETLLV
+534 QSVRVPMSETLPV

>member
-1 MRQPAKFSDVRTGV
+1 VRTGV
-15 IGCLLLAIGA
+15 LGCLLLTIGA
-25 WSHAQTAVRAR
+25 WGYAQTVVQAR
-36 LLLDDKAMAHC
+36 LLLDDEAMAHC
-47 AVYVVDI
+47 AVYVVDM
-54 ERRGSDTRGALVVEL
+54 ERTGSDTRGALAAEL

-82 TNTRKRLYL
+82 TNTRKRLHL
-91 PVLSDNRARRFRHA
+91 PVPSDNRARRFRNA
-105 ELLWRGADGERVRV
+105 ELLWRGADGERVKV

-135 NAIGGWER
+135 NAISGWER
-143 LNEARA
+143 LNGVKA
-149 PFVSAFAKDHEG
+149 PFASALARNHDG

-196 ALTDGQWQAVRQWL
+196 ALNATQWQAVRQWL

-247 PVTPPLAP
+247 PAPTPLAP
-255 PDQPVRLMRPETL
+255 PSQPVRLMRPATL
-268 QDYGI
+268 QGYRV

-279 APVMLYRRVG
+279 APVMLHRRVG

-298 DLGDPVWRAWDELP
+298 DLGDPVWRAWDGLP
-312 TLMGWVVSSSGFLT
+312 TLMGWAVSSSGFLT
-326 ERWGST
+326 ERWVNT
-332 LAPPRKRQPV
+332 LAHARKHQSG

-355 GGYFVAVWV
+355 GGYFVAVW
-364 LAAWLRRR
+364 LLTAWLRRR
-372 RRLASVAAP
+372 RRLASVAVP

-397 PRVSHP
+397 PRTTGAPRATRYFCCAP
-403 DPVAHR
+403 DAP
-409 MLYLAAGETAVEA
+409 AVEA
-422 VLLGSVVGTGTHTI
+422 IQIRGAARAGTHTI

-445 PAGEDAPAE
+445 PVGDGAPAE
-454 VWYGADAPEVRLRAG
+454 VWYATDASEVRLRAS
-469 SWTEVQVMCLRL
+469 SWTEVQVVCLRL

-488 EARRMGDAVLLHNRS
+488 EARRVGDAVHLRNRS
-503 QDDLHAVQLRRRD
+503 QGDLHAVQLRRRD
-516 GEQSGS
+516 GEQSES
-522 AAVWTLPVLRAG
+522 AALWTLPVLRAG
-534 QSVRVPMPETLLV
+534 QSVRVPIPETLLA

-567 NGTPIEEVSQLF
+567 NGTPIEEVNQLF

>member
-1 MRQPAKFSDVRTGV
+1 VRTGV
-15 IGCLLLAIGA
+15 LWGVLLTLAA

-54 ERRGSDTRGALVVEL
+54 ERKGGDTRGELVAEL
-69 PNGWRAVYPMDLA
+69 PGNWRAVYPMDLA

-91 PVLSDNRARRFRHA
+91 PVPSAQTSRFAFAR
-105 ELLWRGADGERVRV
+105 LLWRGADGERVRV

-173 AALPDDWRGLLGLP
+173 AALPDDWHGLLELP

-196 ALTDGQWQAVRQWL
+196 ALSDGQWQAVRQWL
-210 AAGGTLVVSAGS
+210 AAGGALVVSAGS

-234 LVPRLSLSDAPVR
+234 LMPRLSLSDAPVR

-312 TLMGWVVSSSGFLT
+312 TLMGWVVSNSGFLT

-342 VQVRRVWAGVWLL
+342 VQVRRVWAGVGLF

-422 VLLGSVVGTGTHTI
+422 VLLGSVVGAGTHTI

-522 AAVWTLPVLRAG
+522 AVLWTLPVLRAG
-534 QSVRVPMPETLLV
+534 QSVRVPMAQVLLGDADLYFTAEQRPE
-547 EPNLHFVAEWQ
+547 AS
-558 PDAPSGALW
+558 SGALW
-567 NGTPIEEVSQLF
+567 NGTPIEEVNQLF
-579 VWVR
+579 VLVR

>member
-1 MRQPAKFSDVRTGV
+1 MRTRVL
-15 IGCLLLAIGA
+15 GCLLLAIGA
-25 WSHAQTAVRAR
+25 WGYAQTVVQAR
-36 LLLDDKAMAHC
+36 LLLDDEAMAHC
-47 AVYVVDI
+47 AVYVLDI
-54 ERRGSDTRGALVVEL
+54 ERKGGETRGELVAEL

-91 PVLSDNRARRFRHA
+91 PVPSDYRAWRLGMA
-105 ELLWRGADGERVRV
+105 WLLWQGVDGERVRV

-135 NAIGGWER
+135 NAISGWER

-149 PFVSAFAKDHEG
+149 LFASALSKDHEG

-173 AALPDDWRGLLGLP
+173 AALPDDWRGLIGLP

-196 ALTDGQWQAVRQWL
+196 ALTETQWQAVRQWL

-222 FGAAVNLLPLAD
+222 FGAAVNLLSLAD

-247 PVTPPLAP
+247 PVTTPLAP

-268 QDYGI
+268 EGYTV
-273 LLGDAR
+273 LVGDTR
-279 APVMLYRRVG
+279 APVMLHRRVG

-298 DLGDPVWRAWDELP
+298 DLGDPVWRAWDGLP
-312 TLMGWVVSSSGFLT
+312 TLMGRVVSSSGFLT
-326 ERWGST
+326 ERWEE
-332 LAPPRKRQPV
+332 AFEPARKRQPV
-342 VQVRRVWAGVWLL
+342 AQVRRVWAGGWLL
-355 GGYFVAVWV
+355 GGYFVAVWM
-364 LAAWLRRR
+364 LTAWLRRR

-397 PRVSHP
+397 PRTTSVPRATRYLYCAP
-403 DPVAHR
+403 DAP
-409 MLYLAAGETAVEA
+409 AVEA
-422 VLLGSVVGTGTHTI
+422 IQIRGAGRAGTHTI

-445 PAGEDAPAE
+445 PVREGAPAE
-454 VWYGADAPEVRLRAG
+454 VWYATDAPEVRLRAS
-469 SWTEVQVMCLRL
+469 SWTEVRVMRLRL
-481 TREAPQV
+481 THEAPQV
-488 EARRMGDAVLLHNRS
+488 EARRVGNAVHLHNRS
-503 QDDLHAVQLRRRD
+503 QGNLHAVQLRRGD
-516 GEQSGS
+516 GEQSES
-522 AAVWTLPVLRAG
+522 AALWTLPVLRAG
-534 QSVRVPMPETLLV
+534 QSVRVPMPETLLA
-547 EPNLHFVAEWQ
+547 EPNLHFIAEWQ
-558 PDAPSGALW
+558 PDAPSGTLW

>member
-1 MRQPAKFSDVRTGV
+1 M
-15 IGCLLLAIGA
+15 GA
-25 WSHAQTAVRAR
+25 WSHAQTAVQAR
-36 LLLDDKAMAHC
+36 LLLDDEAMAHC

-54 ERRGSDTRGALVVEL
+54 ERRGSDTRGALVAEL

-82 TNTRKRLYL
+82 ANARKRLYL
-91 PVLSDNRARRFRHA
+91 PVPSAQTSRFAFAR
-105 ELLWRGADGERVRV
+105 LLWRGADGERVRV

-135 NAIGGWER
+135 NPISGWER
-143 LNEARA
+143 LSEMRVPFASALSKQHEA
-149 PFVSAFAKDHEG
+149 
-161 FSPPMHAYYLRP
+161 FSPPLHAYYLRP

-196 ALTDGQWQAVRQWL
+196 ALTDAQWQAVRQWL

-298 DLGDPVWRAWDELP
+298 DLGDPLWRGWGGLP
-312 TLMGWVVSSSGFLT
+312 TLMGWVVPQQRIPHGAVGEGIDT
-326 ERWGST
+326 E
-332 LAPPRKRQPV
+332 KRHEPL
-342 VQVRRVWAGVWLL
+342 VQVRQVWVSVGLL

-397 PRVSHP
+397 PRTTGAPRATRYLYRAP
-403 DPVAHR
+403 DAP
-409 MLYLAAGETAVEA
+409 AVETIRIMGA
-422 VLLGSVVGTGTHTI
+422 ARAGTHTI

-445 PAGEDAPAE
+445 PADKGAPVE
-454 VWYGADAPEVRLRAG
+454 VWYATDAPEVRLRAG
-469 SWTEVQVMCLRL
+469 SWTEVQVVCLRL

-488 EARRMGDAVLLHNRS
+488 EARRVGNAVHLHNRS
-503 QDDLHAVQLRRRD
+503 QGDLHAVQLRRRD
-516 GEQSGS
+516 DEQSGS
-522 AAVWTLPVLRAG
+522 AVLWTLPVLRAG
-534 QSVRVPMPETLLV
+534 QSVRVPMSETLPV